1 MAGKKTWSVGPYDE
15 VVTAAAG
22 IDSDIGDETDLWVD
36 DTNSHACW
44 DNDESWT
51 QDYYFRVWVGHN
63 TPSDLYVHDSVT
75 SASVTVTYSFRS
87 TVDDA
92 TCDIQVYDITA
103 AGWVSIG
110 ELTHYDSDRGS
121 IDTHTTF
128 TIPAKYIDRCV
139 DATGIAKIR
148 FNVTWVSN
156 TAYLYVYYIKF
167 NITCDTT
174 GYSTAMLIDDTL
186 VATGPRLK
194 VDTDLT
200 AAATRVWE
208 GIPYCIAQKIYLHLE
223 AATGPILGYDTMV
236 TLTAGAANI
245 ENTSGISTR
254 QYVDKTPLEII
265 QDLARQ
271 DKAHFWAALGTA
283 TVTYQSTFAAGAA
296 DETLTDAD
304 LNTIHSTFDW
314 STATNEVTAYGMR
327 IGDQRLTSTYTD
339 ATSEAK
345 YKATRTRVVSDPGMV
360 SEQDTLA
367 RATAIVNQYKDVQQI
382 LTATIRGNVAT
393 AAHAKTI
400 LLSDE
405 IQITSTYLG
414 LTDAW
419 YIVQRLDNISTLL
432 LHPRVSATGLQAD
445 ERPSFEMAMSKGR
458 RGTADTYIPAPS
470 DDTI

>member
-1 MAGKKTWSVGPYDE
+1 
-15 VVTAAAG
+15 
-22 IDSDIGDETDLWVD
+22 
-36 DTNSHACW
+36 
-44 DNDESWT
+44 
-51 QDYYFRVWVGHN
+51 
-63 TPSDLYVHDSVT
+63 
-75 SASVTVTYSFRS
+75 
-87 TVDDA
+87 
-92 TCDIQVYDITA
+92 
-103 AGWVSIG
+103 
-110 ELTHYDSDRGS
+110 
-121 IDTHTTF
+121 
-128 TIPAKYIDRCV
+128 
-139 DATGIAKIR
+139 
-148 FNVTWVSN
+148 
-156 TAYLYVYYIKF
+156 
-167 NITCDTT
+167 
-174 GYSTAMLIDDTL
+174 
-186 VATGPRLK
+186 
-194 VDTDLT
+194 
-200 AAATRVWE
+200 
-208 GIPYCIAQKIYLHLE
+208 
-223 AATGPILGYDTMV
+223 MV

-265 QDLARQ
+265 QDLAIQ
-271 DKAHFWAALGTA
+271 DKAHSWAALGTA

-296 DETLTDAD
+296 DETLTDAH

-314 STATNEVTAYGMR
+314 STATNEATAYGMR

-419 YIVQRLDNISTLL
+419 YIVQRFQYNSVDNISTLL